1 MDNTD
6 IEKSLKIIQANI
18 RRKIFTKRKSS
29 ASTRSSRS
37 KGYSV
42 STRSSMSKGS
52 SVSTR
57 SSRSKGSSVS
67 TRSSRSEGSSKS
79 VFLNDIVEDDKKFKN
94 VNKISKFLKSKLIV
108 NKYTLDNRV
117 YFLNYIKN
125 NLREV
130 RDDDCL
136 EKKQFND
143 RDGYTIRNII
153 NLEKIISKDNFNG
166 EIYKTSVKNSLG
178 VFPIATKVMKTNA
191 SNLFEISLM
200 NKITDEII
208 MKKISKHFLIIY
220 RSCLCK
226 KEGISEKSSLISV
239 NEIANGDLA
248 SLLNNPEIISDNE
261 LLYNILFQT
270 FISIATFHNLLS
282 NVHND
287 CHGGNF
293 LWHYNNEKG
302 YYHYIFNGMN
312 IYLKA
317 CKYNIM
323 IYDFGLVEKINKNN
337 SMKVIKDY
345 CEIIPTFLNENY
357 DSDENEYSPDDDFKM
372 EMNDIMILLMNILN
386 TIKKN
391 TKTSSRESPTSQG
404 SSKTKIQED
413 VFNILFEN
421 VFMKNKGNILKTEA
435 NKSMNI
441 INSLPYYINNT

>member
-1 MDNTD
+1 MDTNIVD
-6 IEKSLKIIQANI
+6 VEKSLKIIQANI
-18 RRKIFTKRKSS
+18 RRKIFTKK
-29 ASTRSSRS
+29 
-37 KGYSV
+37 K
-42 STRSSMSKGS
+42 
-52 SVSTR
+52 
-57 SSRSKGSSVS
+57 SSRSKGSSS
-67 TRSSRSEGSSKS
+67 GSKGSSKS
-79 VFLNDIVEDDKKFKN
+79 VFLNDMIEDDKNFKTA
-94 VNKISKFLKSKLIV
+94 NKISNFLKSKLIV

-125 NLREV
+125 NLKHV
-130 RDDDCL
+130 KDDDCL
-136 EKKQFND
+136 EKKQFKD
-143 RDGYTIRNII
+143 SKGYTIRNII
-153 NLEKIISKDNFNG
+153 NLEKRISKDNFNG

-200 NKITDEII
+200 NKITDDII
-208 MKKISKHFLIIY
+208 MKKLSKHFLIIY

-226 KEGISEKSSLISV
+226 KREISAKSSLISV

-248 SLLNNPEIISDNE
+248 TLLNNPEIISNNE

-302 YYHYIFNGMN
+302 YYHYIFNGIN

-323 IYDFGLVEKINKNN
+323 IYDFGLVKKINKNN
-337 SMKVIKDY
+337 SMNVIKDY

-357 DSDENEYSPDDDFKM
+357 DSPDIDFKT
-372 EMNDIMILLMNILN
+372 EMNNIMILLMN
-386 TIKKN
+386 TFKTKKN
-391 TKTSSRESPTSQG
+391 SNLDSNESPKSPKSPK
-404 SSKTKIQED
+404 SSKSKIQED

-421 VFMKNKGNILKTEA
+421 VFIKYGGNILKTEV
-435 NKSMNI
+435 NKTMKI
-441 INSLPYYINNT
+441 INNEPYYINNI

>member
-1 MDNTD
+1 MDTNIVD
-6 IEKSLKIIQANI
+6 VEKSLKIIQANI
-18 RRKIFTKRKSS
+18 RRKIFTKKKSS
-29 ASTRSSRS
+29 
-37 KGYSV
+37 K
-42 STRSSMSKGS
+42 SKGS
-52 SVSTR
+52 SSG
-57 SSRSKGSSVS
+57 SK
-67 TRSSRSEGSSKS
+67 GSSKS
-79 VFLNDIVEDDKKFKN
+79 VFLNDMIEDDKNFKTA
-94 VNKISKFLKSKLIV
+94 NKISNFLKSKLIV

-125 NLREV
+125 NLKYV
-130 RDDDCL
+130 KDDDCL
-136 EKKQFND
+136 EKKQFKD
-143 RDGYTIRNII
+143 SEGYTIRNII
-153 NLEKIISKDNFNG
+153 NLEKRISKDNFNG

-200 NKITDEII
+200 NKITDDII
-208 MKKISKHFLIIY
+208 MKKLSKHFLIIY

-226 KEGISEKSSLISV
+226 KREISAKSSLISV

-248 SLLNNPEIISDNE
+248 TLLNNPEIISNNE

-302 YYHYIFNGMN
+302 YYHYIFNGIN

-323 IYDFGLVEKINKNN
+323 IYDFGLVKKINKNN
-337 SMKVIKDY
+337 SMNVIKDY

-357 DSDENEYSPDDDFKM
+357 DSDEYQYSPDIDFKM
-372 EMNDIMILLMNILN
+372 EMNNIMILLMN
-386 TIKKN
+386 TFKTKKN
-391 TKTSSRESPTSQG
+391 SNLDSNESPKSPKSPESPKSPK
-404 SSKTKIQED
+404 SSKSKIQED

-421 VFMKNKGNILKTEA
+421 VFIKYGGNILKTEV
-435 NKSMNI
+435 NKTMKI
-441 INSLPYYINNT
+441 INNEPYYINNI

>member
-1 MDNTD
+1 MDTNIVD
-6 IEKSLKIIQANI
+6 VEKSLKIIQANI
-18 RRKIFTKRKSS
+18 RRKIFTKKKSS
-29 ASTRSSRS
+29 
-37 KGYSV
+37 G
-42 STRSSMSKGS
+42 SKGS
-52 SVSTR
+52 SLG
-57 SSRSKGSSVS
+57 SK
-67 TRSSRSEGSSKS
+67 GSSKS
-79 VFLNDIVEDDKKFKN
+79 VFLNDMIEDDKNFKTA
-94 VNKISKFLKSKLIV
+94 NKISNFLKSKLIV

-125 NLREV
+125 NLKQV
-130 RDDDCL
+130 KDDDCL
-136 EKKQFND
+136 EKKQFKD
-143 RDGYTIRNII
+143 SEGYTIRNII
-153 NLEKIISKDNFNG
+153 NLEKRISKDNFNG

-200 NKITDEII
+200 NKITDDII
-208 MKKISKHFLIIY
+208 MKKLSKHFLIIY

-226 KEGISEKSSLISV
+226 KREISDKSSLISV

-248 SLLNNPEIISDNE
+248 TLLNNPEIISNNE

-302 YYHYIFNGMN
+302 YYHYIFNGIN

-323 IYDFGLVEKINKNN
+323 IYDFGLVEKINKSN
-337 SMKVIKDY
+337 SMNVIKDY

-357 DSDENEYSPDDDFKM
+357 DSDEYQYSPDIDFKM
-372 EMNDIMILLMNILN
+372 EMNDIMILLMN
-386 TIKKN
+386 TFKTKKN
-391 TKTSSRESPTSQG
+391 SNLDSNE
-404 SSKTKIQED
+404 SSKSPKSSKSSKSKIQED
-413 VFNILFEN
+413 IFNILFEN
-421 VFMKNKGNILKTEA
+421 VFIKYGGNILKTEV
-435 NKSMNI
+435 NKTMKI
-441 INSLPYYINNT
+441 INNEPYYINNI